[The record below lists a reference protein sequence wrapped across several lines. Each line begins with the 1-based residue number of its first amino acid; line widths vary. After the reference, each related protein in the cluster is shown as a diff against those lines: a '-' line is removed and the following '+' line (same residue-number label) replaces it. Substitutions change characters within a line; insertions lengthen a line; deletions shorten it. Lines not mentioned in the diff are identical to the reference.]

1 MSLHPRTYLIMV
13 AGRPAAHLERHG
25 REEEAGQKLV
35 SKGRKLAADCLD
47 NWPDW
52 HTLAILCVER
62 STRKSLETICWLSTL
77 AARAPSICSPS
88 NISTATCHRS
98 RDEKHLGAGRA
109 KVGRNPRGIH
119 LPSRR
124 AVCHPQLAN
133 RRGTRLDIM
142 ARREA
147 RAARQHC
154 APPTSQQRH
163 GGEGLAR
170 HDPGGEKGQRPPHDV
185 NACSWI

>member
-62 STRKSLETICWLSTL
+62 STRKSLKTICWLSTL

-119 LPSRR
+119 LPLPPRCLPSSTCKSARDAAGYHGAARGSCCATALRPADQPAAARGRR
-124 AVCHPQLAN
+124 P
-133 RRGTRLDIM
+133 RTPRPR
-142 ARREA
+142 RRE
-147 RAARQHC
+147 RTAA
-154 APPTSQQRH
+154 AS
-163 GGEGLAR
+163 
-170 HDPGGEKGQRPPHDV
+170 
-185 NACSWI
+185 